1 MKRPPRP
8 GLLLVAT
15 REIRFF
21 RRDHAGLFLLLAI
34 PLISFAVL
42 AWTFSSGVVTLY
54 TISSAPADGLNT
66 VAVSAPGTYRYIRYV
81 APPGSYGNIA
91 EFDVFGTA

>member
-1 MKRPPRP
+1 MRPPARP

-21 RRDHAGLFLLLAI
+21 RRDHAGLFLLIAI

-42 AWTFSSGVVTLY
+42 AWAFSSAVVR
-54 TISSAPADGLNT
+54 GLNVVVIDMDRSAIST
-66 VAVSAPGTYRYIRYV
+66 DIIQQIAAAPGLRISQR
-81 APPGSYGNIA
+81 GES
-91 EFDVFGTA
+91 